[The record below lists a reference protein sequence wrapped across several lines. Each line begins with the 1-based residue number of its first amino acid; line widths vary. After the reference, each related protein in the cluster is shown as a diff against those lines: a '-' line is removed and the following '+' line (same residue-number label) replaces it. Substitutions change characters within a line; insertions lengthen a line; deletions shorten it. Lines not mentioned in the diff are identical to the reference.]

1 MELEQIA
8 KRLPWF
14 LDAGITVEIT
24 GPSGIGKS
32 DMVVQVANDLA
43 AKRKHPVGV
52 GRHFVATWG
61 PQDVTGYLTVHMQEI
76 IDADGNKKNV
86 PVSMFS
92 MPPWAVDDNGVPL
105 NSFQQAICVLEEYD
119 KAIVEVKKALAPVTL
134 GKQVAQWKLG
144 DHVGVVILT
153 NDASSSRQGSTKDFD
168 FTINR
173 KVILTASSTVA
184 GWMKWA
190 DENNVDPMFKA
201 FAEKFP
207 QLVFSGTVPEKQGP
221 FCTPRSLVGLSELAH
236 YMIDESGHLHDRE
249 GFVEIGTGAIG
260 APACLEL
267 VTWLQMRDEV
277 PTFAEMVAKPTS
289 VKVPEDP
296 SGQLMAAHI
305 AASSVDEKTMEPIV
319 KYMRRLQPQFHI
331 VFVKS
336 ATRKNFRL
344 VNNKAF
350 EKWTNDE
357 PQLVSLLNV
366 LGGVK

>member
-1 MELEQIA
+1 MELQEIA

-14 LDAGITVEIT
+14 LEAGITVEIT
-24 GPSGIGKS
+24 GASGIGKS
-32 DMVVQVANDLA
+32 DLVMQTAENLA
-43 AKRKHPVGV
+43 AMKKHPVGV
-52 GRHFVATWG
+52 GRHFAATWG
-61 PQDVTGYLTVHMQEI
+61 PQDVTGYLTVHMQEV
-76 IDADGNKKNV
+76 DGRNV
-86 PVSMFS
+86 PVSNFS
-92 MPPWAVDDNGVPL
+92 MPPWMLDDNGVPL
-105 NSFQQAICVLEEYD
+105 NSFKQAICVLEEYD
-119 KAIVEVKKALAPVTL
+119 KCIVEVKKALAPVTL
-134 GKQVAQWKLG
+134 GKQVATWKLG

-173 KVILTASSTVA
+173 KIILGATGTVA
-184 GWMKWA
+184 GWLEWA
-190 DENNVDPMFKA
+190 DKNDVDPMFKA

-221 FCTPRSLVGLSELAH
+221 FCTPRSLVALSKLAK
-236 YMIDESGHLHDRE
+236 YMVDPSGHLTDSE
-249 GFVEIGTGAIG
+249 GFVEIGSGCIG
-260 APACLEL
+260 TPATLEL
-267 VTWLQMRDEV
+267 VTWLKMRDEV
-277 PTFAEMVAKPTS
+277 PSFAEMVAKPST

-319 KYMRRLQPQFHI
+319 KYMRRLMPQFHI

-357 PQLVSLLNV
+357 PQLVALLNV